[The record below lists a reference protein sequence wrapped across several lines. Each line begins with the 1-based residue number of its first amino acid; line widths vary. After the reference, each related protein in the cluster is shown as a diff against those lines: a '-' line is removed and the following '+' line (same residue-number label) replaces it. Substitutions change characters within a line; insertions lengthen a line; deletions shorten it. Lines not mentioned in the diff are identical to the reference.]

1 MILSDMVEQYRRSP
15 KFCKLSTKTQKEY
28 MAQQKKICET
38 VVQNNVKLGDMK
50 LKKISLKHMSAA
62 YEQWLRIGGK
72 NTVRTAN
79 IRKSNLSVVFKY
91 AMQNE
96 LMDRNPLVGLDTVKD
111 AVRQVKWERDEVKQF
126 LDTAYSDFKYRSIAL
141 LCHMAYDFGQRVGDM
156 RELTWDSINFNEK
169 RIDITQSKRGAVV
182 HLPVS
187 DRLIK
192 MLQQQKEDFDGI
204 SEYVC
209 PRIPVRGTEYRPYTD
224 KQVSYLVNDIKDE
237 ANIRPELW
245 AMDFRR
251 TAVTEMVESDVDV
264 FGIMQVTGHQNPQS
278 VKNYLVNTLDGA
290 TTALSKRNANG

>member
-1 MILSDMVEQYRRSP
+1 MILSEMVEKYRRSP
-15 KFCKLSTKTQKEY
+15 KFCKLVAKTQKEY
-28 MAQQKKICET
+28 MAQQNKICKT
-38 VVQNNVKLGDMK
+38 VVQNNVRLGDMK
-50 LKKISLKHMSAA
+50 LKRISLKHMSSA
-62 YEQWLRIGGK
+62 YEQWLKIG
-72 NTVRTAN
+72 VRTAN
-79 IRKSNLSVVFKY
+79 VRKSALSVVFKY

-96 LMDRNPLVGLDTVKD
+96 VLDRNPLIGLETTKD
-111 AVRQVKWERDEVKQF
+111 NVRSVKWERDEVKRF

-187 DRLIK
+187 DKLIK

-209 PRIPVRGTEYRPYTD
+209 PRVPIRGTEYRPYTD
-224 KQVSYLVNDIKDE
+224 QQVSYLVNDIKNE